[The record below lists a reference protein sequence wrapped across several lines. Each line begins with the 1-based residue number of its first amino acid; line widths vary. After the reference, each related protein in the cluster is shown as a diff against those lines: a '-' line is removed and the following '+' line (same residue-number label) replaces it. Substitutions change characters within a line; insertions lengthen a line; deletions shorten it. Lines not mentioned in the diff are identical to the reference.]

1 MAIGATGLLFCDRLH
16 RITETGNL
24 TLAGI
29 FTRLRVTAFP
39 SPEQHIV
46 LYALLVGDPGE
57 KGEAELVCVERTTG
71 SRLLSAKQ
79 SVEMGDEGKRSVA
92 VFFEGFRYPR
102 PGDYRFTLT
111 CDGNLISEQ
120 TLAVLEVS

>member
-1 MAIGATGLLFCDRLH
+1 MAIRAGGLLFCDRLH

-24 TLAGI
+24 TLAGL
-29 FTRLRVTAFP
+29 FTRLRVTTFP

-57 KGEAELVCVERTTG
+57 RGDAELVCMEAATG
-71 SRLLSAKQ
+71 NRLLSAQQ
-79 SVEMGDEGKRSVA
+79 SVQLGEEGKRSVA

-102 PGDYRFTLT
+102 PGDYRFTLM
-111 CDGNLISEQ
+111 CNGQIIAEQ
-120 TLAVLEVS
+120 ILPVLELS

>member
-1 MAIGATGLLFCDRLH
+1 MGIRAAGLLFCDRLH

-29 FTRLRVTAFP
+29 FTRLRVTNFP
-39 SPEQHIV
+39 SPEQHLV

-57 KGEAELVCVERTTG
+57 QADAELVCVEGSTG
-71 SRLLSAKQ
+71 NALLKAKQ
-79 SVEMGDEGKRSVA
+79 SVQMGDEGKRSVA

-111 CDGNLISEQ
+111 CNGQVIAEQ
-120 TLAVLEVS
+120 TLAVVEVP

>member
-1 MAIGATGLLFCDRLH
+1 MAIRAAGLLFCDRLH

-29 FTRLRVTAFP
+29 FTRLWVSTFP

-57 KGEAELVCVERTTG
+57 
-71 SRLLSAKQ
+71 
-79 SVEMGDEGKRSVA
+79 
-92 VFFEGFRYPR
+92 
-102 PGDYRFTLT
+102 
-111 CDGNLISEQ
+111 
-120 TLAVLEVS
+120 